1 MVFKVPSLRNVEKTG
16 PYFHH
21 GKVATLEE
29 AIRLMG
35 EHQLNTQLSRQQVQG
50 IAAWL
55 KALTG
60 EIPREYIRP
69 PKLPE

>member
-1 MVFKVPSLRNVEKTG
+1 
-16 PYFHH
+16 
-21 GKVATLEE
+21 VATLEE